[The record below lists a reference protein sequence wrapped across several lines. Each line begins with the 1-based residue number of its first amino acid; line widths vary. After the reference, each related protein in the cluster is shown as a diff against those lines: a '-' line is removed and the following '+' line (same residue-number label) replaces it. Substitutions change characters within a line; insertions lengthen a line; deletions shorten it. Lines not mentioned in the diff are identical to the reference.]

1 MLLGTLG
8 ANLLGNLLIGE
19 GVKRSKVP
27 GRGVMRT
34 GKIQLKQNQN
44 RTEVLMRSYPLN
56 NIEMQNYYRNKT
68 LLVFI

>member
-8 ANLLGNLLIGE
+8 ANLLGNLLIGK

-34 GKIQLKQNQN
+34 GKIQLKQN
-44 RTEVLMRSYPLN
+44 
-56 NIEMQNYYRNKT
+56 
-68 LLVFI
+68 